1 MTMNETVK
9 KATKKEM
16 FEEIK
21 AILTSGPN
29 MAPTELVE
37 FIDNEIEALNKKA
50 EAAKV
55 ARDKKKAA
63 NDELMEEVF
72 NCLTSEEFTVIPQIM
87 KHFEGRE
94 EISSAKVTARLKKL
108 VDAERVE
115 KDIVKV
121 SAEGEKTRQ
130 LTGYRIIA

>member
-1 MTMNETVK
+1 MTNNETK
-9 KATKKEM
+9 KTTKKEY
-16 FEEIK
+16 FEQVK
-21 AILTSGPN
+21 AILLASPN
-29 MAPTELVE
+29 MIPTELIE

>member
-1 MTMNETVK
+1 MTNNETK
-9 KATKKEM
+9 KTTKKEY
-16 FEEIK
+16 FEQVK
-21 AILTSGPN
+21 AILLASPN
-29 MAPTELVE
+29 MIPTELIE
-37 FIDNEIEALNKKA
+37 FIDKEIAALNKKA
-50 EAAKV
+50 EA

-108 VDAERVE
+108 VDVERVE

>member
-1 MTMNETVK
+1 MTNNETK
-9 KATKKEM
+9 KTTKKEY
-16 FEEIK
+16 FEQVK
-21 AILTSGPN
+21 TILLASPN
-29 MAPTELVE
+29 MISTELIE
-37 FIDNEIEALNKKA
+37 FIDKEIAALDKKA

-121 SAEGEKTRQ
+121 SAEGEKTRT
-130 LTGYRIIA
+130 LTGYRVIA

>member
-1 MTMNETVK
+1 MTNNETK
-9 KATKKEM
+9 KTTKKEY
-16 FEEIK
+16 FEQVK
-21 AILTSGPN
+21 TILLASPN
-29 MAPTELVE
+29 MIPTELIE
-37 FIDNEIEALNKKA
+37 FIDKEIAALDKKA

-55 ARDKKKAA
+55 ARDKKKAT

>member
-1 MTMNETVK
+1 MTNNETK
-9 KATKKEM
+9 KTTKKEY
-16 FEEIK
+16 FEQVK
-21 AILTSGPN
+21 AILLASPN
-29 MAPTELVE
+29 MIPTELIE
-37 FIDNEIEALNKKA
+37 FIDKEIAALDKKA